1 MPAYIIA
8 RISVTDAEKYEGYKA
23 LAPAAIAAH
32 GGRYLVRG
40 GQVKSLEGEAEN
52 RRIAVLEFPSM
63 EAAEAFYR
71 SAEYGAAMD
80 KRRGAAEGQFILVE
94 GYSG

>member
-8 RISVTDAEKYEGYKA
+8 HITVTDAEKYEAYKA
-23 LAPAAIAAH
+23 LAPAAIAAY

-40 GQVKSLEGEAEN
+40 GPVITLEGAPEN
-52 RRIAVLEFPSM
+52 RRVAVLEFPSV
-63 EAAEAFYR
+63 EKAEAFYR
-71 SAEYGAAMD
+71 SAEYGAAMEH
-80 KRRGAAEGQFILVE
+80 RRVAAEAQFILVE

>member
-8 RISVTDAEKYEGYKA
+8 HLTVTDADKYEAYKS
-23 LAPAAIAAH
+23 LAPAAIAAY

-40 GQVKSLEGEAEN
+40 GPVITLEGEPEN
-52 RRIAVLEFPSM
+52 RRVAVLEFPSV
-63 EAAEAFYR
+63 EKAEAFYR
-71 SAEYGAAMD
+71 SAEYGAAME
-80 KRRGAAEGQFILVE
+80 KRRGAAEAQFILVE

>member
-8 RISVTDAEKYEGYKA
+8 LITVTDAEKYEAYKA

-40 GQVKSLEGEAEN
+40 GPVQTLEGEPER
-52 RRIAVLEFPSM
+52 RRIAVLEFPSV
-63 EAAEAFYR
+63 EAAKAFYR
-71 SAEYGAAMD
+71 SAEYEAARE
-80 KRRGAAEGQFILVE
+80 KRRGAAQAQLILVE

>member
-1 MPAYIIA
+1 MPAYVIA
-8 RISVTDAEKYEGYKA
+8 RIKVTDAEKYEAYKA
-23 LAPAAIAAH
+23 LAPAAIAAY

-40 GQVKSLEGEAEN
+40 GQVTSLEGEPED
-52 RRIAVLEFPSM
+52 RRIAVLEFPSL
-63 EAAEAFYR
+63 ERAEAFYR

-80 KRRGAAEGQFILVE
+80 KRRGAAEAQFILVE

>member
-8 RISVTDAEKYEGYKA
+8 RIAVTDAEKYEDYKA
-23 LAPAAIAAH
+23 LAPAAITAH

-40 GQVKSLEGEAEN
+40 GQVTSLEGEPES
-52 RRIAVLEFPSM
+52 RRVAVLEFPSL

-71 SAEYGAAMD
+71 SAEYGAAME
-80 KRRGAAEGQFILVE
+80 KRRGAAQAQFILVE

>member
-8 RISVTDAEKYEGYKA
+8 HITVTDAEKYEDYKA

-40 GQVKSLEGEAEN
+40 GPVISLEGEPES
-52 RRIAVLEFPSM
+52 RRVAVLEFPSV
-63 EAAEAFYR
+63 EKAEAFYR

-80 KRRGAAEGQFILVE
+80 KRRGAAQGQFILVE